1 MITTDSVNG
10 VVRRGRLGRTAR
22 FAARWRGR
30 RDGARGVPRVPLPAP
45 PEEERGKTPPPPIE
59 PPAPEL
65 LITPYV
71 MEVRTGV
78 RRATEQMR
86 AALIGREHALLSRLR
101 AESVR
106 VVTQYDVREDPRPAA
121 LARYGHWM
129 GQWRTSVDRCR
140 SHAQAVVDQAN
151 QRLACYW
158 DAVRETHHQLSRL
171 PRRPPG
177 DWLPGRVELDG
188 SWYQPDV
195 WLLDDDDSAG
205 TATSRALH
213 ILERQNTDRVDGRTA
228 R

>member
-45 PEEERGKTPPPPIE
+45 PEEERGKMPPPAIE

-71 MEVRTGV
+71 MEVRTGA

-140 SHAQAVVDQAN
+140 SHAQAVV
-151 QRLACYW
+151 
-158 DAVRETHHQLSRL
+158 
-171 PRRPPG
+171 
-177 DWLPGRVELDG
+177 
-188 SWYQPDV
+188 
-195 WLLDDDDSAG
+195 
-205 TATSRALH
+205 
-213 ILERQNTDRVDGRTA
+213 
-228 R
+228 